1 MKVDRIDHFVL
12 TVNDIE
18 KAADFYSKV
27 FGMQIRNFAKGR
39 TALFFGCQKI
49 NLHQN
54 GTKFDLN
61 AKNPTVGS
69 GDVCFITDTP
79 IEELIAHIK
88 ACNVEIVWGPIE
100 RAGATGPINSIYVYD
115 PDGNIIEI
123 ANYGKQQNGTAL

>member
-1 MKVDRIDHFVL
+1 MKVNKIDHFVL

-18 KAADFYSKV
+18 KSADFFSKV
-27 FGMQIRNFAKGR
+27 LGMHIRKFGNER

-49 NLHQN
+49 NLHQKD
-54 GTKFDLN
+54 TKFDLN

-69 GDVCFITDTP
+69 GDFCFITDTP
-79 IEELIAHIK
+79 IKQVIAHIK

-115 PDGNIIEI
+115 PDGSIIEI
-123 ANYGKQQNGTAL
+123 ANYSRK